1 MVLIPLLNNQVLEP
15 EALSTMSRDAH
26 DDERRHAEKD
36 ILDWDD
42 ELPESA
48 YRGTCLKWILE
59 SVACPCSN
67 NFEGGIHARTA
78 GC

>member
-1 MVLIPLLNNQVLEP
+1 MSGD
-15 EALSTMSRDAH
+15 AL
-26 DDERRHAEKD
+26 DDERRHADKD
-36 ILDWDD
+36 ILDRDD
-42 ELPESA
+42 VLPESA
-48 YRGTCLKWILE
+48 YRGTCLKWIVE